1 MNSED
6 ENSGTE
12 LSRRLKKLR
21 MQTGLS
27 QKQFAQSLKLAY
39 AQYNRYERGDNI
51 PNTDI
56 LSRLADALNVSVDYL
71 LEGEEKDAAV
81 ANFEDKDLL
90 LLFSEVERL
99 KAEDKSY
106 IKKVVADLVKVKK
119 FEQLAV

>member
-1 MNSED
+1 MNPED
-6 ENSGTE
+6 ENKGLAE
-12 LSRRLKKLR
+12 RLKRLR

-27 QKQFAQSLKLAY
+27 QKQFAQSVKLAY

-51 PNTDI
+51 PNADI
-56 LSRLADALNVSVDYL
+56 LSRLADALNISVDYL
-71 LEGEEKDAAV
+71 LEGEVKDAAV

-90 LLFSEVERL
+90 LLFAEVERL
-99 KAEDKSY
+99 KAEDKTY